1 MSTLHPYSLSLLLS
15 EGTFSCVKA
24 SEVLGFVSHD
34 ALTRSLKRTEQYAR
48 VIDWQTLPKKGTLI
62 FDDTV
67 IGKPHSEKIEN
78 VVWTWDSS
86 EKRVTQGISFLL
98 ALWIAEGKT
107 YLLSVVFPGTENR
120 NDLVRQLMESL
131 NEQGFE
137 PERVLFDAWYAASE
151 TLNLLHGL
159 GWTYASRIKG
169 NRLFNGQALEKF
181 RFDGARSRTGKM
193 NGVKHKVQ
201 VVKHSDR
208 YLLTNELTP
217 HTSQTLEAVYEKR
230 WVIETVFRA
239 LKHLLHLESCA
250 CRSSDAQL
258 SHVLCCLEA
267 LKYLQQAFPGIS
279 LEAARQEMLHRYR
292 CSNCR
297 PDLTQLVTA

>member
-1 MSTLHPYSLSLLLS
+1 MSTLHPYSLSLILS
-15 EGTFSCVKA
+15 EGAFSCVKA

-34 ALTRSLKRTEQYAR
+34 ALTRSLKRTEQYER
-48 VIDWQTLPKKGTLI
+48 VIDWEALPKRGVLI

-78 VVWTWDSS
+78 VLWTYDSA

-98 ALWIAEGKT
+98 ALWIVDGQT
-107 YLLSVVFPGTENR
+107 HLLSVAFPGTENR
-120 NDLVRQLMESL
+120 NELVRNLIHTL
-131 NEQGFE
+131 NEQKFE
-137 PERVLFDAWYAASE
+137 PELVLFDAWYAASE
-151 TLNLLHGL
+151 TLNLLHQL
-159 GWTYASRIKG
+159 GWTYVSRIKG

-193 NGVKHKVQ
+193 NGVKHRVQ
-201 VVKHSDR
+201 VVKHHDR
-208 YLLTNELTP
+208 YLLTNELIP
-217 HTSQTLEAVYEKR
+217 HTSLTLAAVYEKR

-239 LKHLLHLESCA
+239 LKTLLHLESCA

-267 LKYLQQAFPGIS
+267 LSYLQREFPNLS
-279 LEAARQEMLHRYR
+279 PEAARQEMLHRYR
-292 CSNCR
+292 CPNCR
-297 PDLTQLVTA
+297 EDLTQLVTA